1 MLNAKNFASVYCYFR
16 RIAVYLIYMK
26 SMKKFSG
33 KKITAVTAII
43 ACVIILGV
51 VLGACA
57 QGTSSSQWVADT
69 ISRYYYTDVEINDAD
84 SLSPSEI
91 VSKYLD
97 EYSAYYT
104 AQEYAELL
112 YGNAGNS
119 VSYGAGL
126 IFLPGE
132 GAVVITCTGNS
143 PAWKSGIRVGDV
155 IYSAIIDGKELVID
169 SAEDLS
175 AFTAA
180 TSDGT
185 CTTFYLASGLRVDL
199 EEYSQY
205 KQSYVLIATNSSAWY
220 FTYDGLTMQESASDA
235 IPSLPDGTAYICLS
249 EFSGDAATQFQFA
262 AEKFNSLGCDTLI
275 LDLRSNPGGELDITG
290 QIAAC
295 FENVAGKT
303 LLTAKG
309 KSVDDTYTC
318 PSAESRFTIKSGV
331 EVKVMANSGT
341 ASASEVLMGA
351 LLDYGV
357 ISYSDIYLSSY
368 GEEYLALAGEGARTE
383 QTYGKG
389 CMQYIIPNSQTGEA
403 LRLTAAILYWPD
415 GNCINDRG
423 ITKADGCNTV
433 SAPYPSHAVN
443 TEVEQVISAISQD
456 SAAAAA

>member
-126 IFLPGE
+126 VFLPGE

-205 KQSYVLIATNSSAWY
+205 KQSYVLIATDSSAWY

-235 IPSLPDGTAYICLS
+235 IPSLPG
-249 EFSGDAATQFQFA
+249 G
-262 AEKFNSLGCDTLI
+262 KFNSLGCDTLI

-403 LRLTAAILYWPD
+403 LRLTTAILYWPD